1 MKRIIVVL
9 LVSSLL
15 CFSFCS
21 CEESTEDKAERLR
34 KTAEQLGNQLREQQ
48 QRIDDFQNDWNNYKR
63 LESEYKSAK

>member
-34 KTAEQLGNQLREQQ
+34 KTAEQLGNQVSEQQ
-48 QRIDDFQNDWNNYKR
+48 QRIDDFQIHKR
-63 LESEYKSAK
+63 KQSKVLRKEK